1 MAAENDNIRKMT
13 MQFEASE
20 KKQNDK
26 EKQVKE
32 LKT

>member
-20 KKQNDK
+20 KKHKDK
-26 EKQVKE
+26 EKQSNE

>member
-1 MAAENDNIRKMT
+1 MAAENDNVRKMT

-20 KKQNDK
+20 KKN

-32 LKT
+32 LKS